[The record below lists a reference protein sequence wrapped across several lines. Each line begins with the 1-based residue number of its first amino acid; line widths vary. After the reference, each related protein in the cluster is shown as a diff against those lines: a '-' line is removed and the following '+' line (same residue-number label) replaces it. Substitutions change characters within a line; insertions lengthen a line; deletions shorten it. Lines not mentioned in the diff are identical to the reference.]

1 MQMIRRKFLHAVGAL
16 GALNMFPGHRTA
28 AASTVSI
35 EDLER
40 REGWVKMLTKI
51 ADPLLSALA
60 EDRLKE
66 SMPVEARTNNLTAT
80 RKKFTHLEGFGR
92 LISGMAPWINLAG
105 DSTPEGRLRSR
116 HFDLVQK
123 SLANAVNPDAKD
135 FMNFADGSQPLVDAS
150 FLALGLL
157 RGPRIWN
164 QADEA
169 TKRNVIAAFKRTRAI
184 KPGFNNWLLFSAL
197 IESFLLHIG
206 EEYDK
211 MRIDYALRQHDQWY
225 KGDGIYGDGPEF
237 HWDFY
242 NSFVIQPYMR
252 AILPI
257 VSQADQSY
265 KALSDKFNKVA
276 ARYAAI
282 QERLI
287 APDGSYP
294 AIGRSIAY
302 RCGAFH
308 HLANEARLR
317 LLPKEIDP
325 AQARCA
331 LGSVIKRTLS
341 DAANFDKE
349 GWLTIGLSGHQPN
362 LAEEYISTGSLYL
375 CATAFLPLGLSP
387 NDEFWTSNPVSWT
400 SKRIW
405 NREDVNA
412 DGALKL

>member
-28 AASTVSI
+28 TASTVSI

-60 EDRLKE
+60 DDQLKE

-92 LISGMAPWINLAG
+92 LISGMAPWINLAE

-197 IESFLLHIG
+197 IESFFLHIG